1 MYTIDTSSIFHFIQ
15 TLWALVGGA
24 LRLDPAAFVAMNSPG
39 TGLLAATILFLAG
52 VSETLGQSV
61 VLLANRVKPGRFV
74 LSLLLNGILF
84 IVSAFV
90 WGATIWGIA
99 TLVYHT
105 HQPFLGVM
113 KSVSLAYAPVLFS
126 FLTLL
131 PYMGTFINRVL
142 SVWSFLAVLVALDAT
157 MGLHL
162 TQALVCALFGFIF
175 LLALKYTLGRPFIA
189 VERWIRRA
197 TAGVSSTVEVKDL
210 VEKITEQIVENPKG
224 GKS

>member
-1 MYTIDTSSIFHFIQ
+1 MYTIDTSSFFHFFQ
-15 TLWALVGGA
+15 THWSLATGA
-24 LRLDPAAFVAMNSPG
+24 MRLDPAAFTAMDTSG

-52 VSETLGQSV
+52 VSEALGQSV

-84 IVSAFV
+84 IVSAFI

-105 HQPFLGVM
+105 HEPFTGVM
-113 KSVSLAYAPVLFS
+113 KSVALSYAPLLFS

-131 PYMGTFINRVL
+131 PYMGTFINRLL
-142 SVWSFLAVLVALDAT
+142 SVWSFLAVLVALEAT
-157 MGLHL
+157 MSLNIW
-162 TQALVCALFGFIF
+162 QALVCAIFGFVF
-175 LLALKYTLGRPFIA
+175 LLVLKYTLGRPFIA
-189 VERWIRRA
+189 LEHWIRRT

-210 VEKITEQIVENPKG
+210 VEKITEQIAENPKG

>member
-1 MYTIDTSSIFHFIQ
+1 MYTIDTSSFFHFFQ
-15 TLWALVGGA
+15 TLWSLATGA
-24 LRLDPAAFVAMNSPG
+24 MRLDPAAFTAMDTPG

-52 VSETLGQSV
+52 VSEALGQSV

-84 IVSAFV
+84 IVSAFI

-105 HQPFLGVM
+105 NEPFTGVM
-113 KSVSLAYAPVLFS
+113 KSVALSYAPLLFS

-131 PYMGTFINRVL
+131 PYMGTFINRLL
-142 SVWSFLAVLVALDAT
+142 SVWSFLAVLVALEAT
-157 MGLHL
+157 MSLNIW
-162 TQALVCALFGFIF
+162 QALVCAIFGFVF
-175 LLALKYTLGRPFIA
+175 LLVLKYTLGRPFIA
-189 VERWIRRA
+189 LEHWIRRT

-210 VEKITEQIVENPKG
+210 VEKITEQIAENPKG

>member
-1 MYTIDTSSIFHFIQ
+1 MYTIDTSSIFHFFQ
-15 TLWALVGGA
+15 TLWTLVGGA

-52 VSETLGQSV
+52 VSEMLGQSV

-90 WGATIWGIA
+90 WGFTIWGIA
-99 TLVYHT
+99 TLVFHVNK
-105 HQPFLGVM
+105 PFTDVM
-113 KSVSLAYAPVLFS
+113 KAVALAYAPVLFS
-126 FLTLL
+126 FFTLL

-142 SVWSFLAVLVALDAT
+142 SVWSFLAILVALNAI
-157 MGLHL
+157 MGLNL
-162 TQALVCALFGFIF
+162 TQALACALFGFIF
-175 LLALKYTLGRPFIA
+175 LLALKLTLGRPFVA
-189 VERWIRRA
+189 LERWIQHA

-210 VEKITEQIVENPKG
+210 VEKITEQIAENPKG

>member
-1 MYTIDTSSIFHFIQ
+1 MYTIDTSSIFHFFQ
-15 TLWALVGGA
+15 TFWSLATGA
-24 LRLDPAAFVAMNSPG
+24 MRLDPAAFKAMSTPG
-39 TGLLAATILFLAG
+39 TSLLAATILFLAG
-52 VSETLGQSV
+52 VSEAIGQSV

-74 LSLLLNGILF
+74 LSLLLNGLLF

-113 KSVSLAYAPVLFS
+113 KSVSLAYAPMLFS

-142 SVWSFLAVLVALDAT
+142 SVWSFLAVLVALNTT

-175 LLALKYTLGRPFIA
+175 LFVLKYTLGRPFIA
-189 VERWIRRA
+189 LERWIRRA
-197 TAGVSSTVEVKDL
+197 TAGVSSAVEVKDL